1 MDKLEAIKQIEQEY
15 PDLMIEEI
23 EFLGAGY
30 DSEAFLLNQAYV
42 FKFPRHARAARNLY
56 KEAIVLKEI
65 KDKVPLKV
73 PAICFIGTSD
83 QPNQLTFAGH
93 EKIEGVP
100 LDAEL
105 LATLTNER
113 KEEMAKELAAFFKA
127 LHKIELSTQIE
138 GLEVNKKGKAAY
150 EYEIIKKAAY
160 PHLKETVQHQIDE
173 VYRQLLKQ
181 DFQYQKC
188 LIHNDFG
195 ASNVYY
201 DQADDKICGLIDF
214 GDVAIYDRD
223 MEFVCLMYDYEEG
236 FDQEFVQKVLT
247 YYGLDS
253 ADLVNKANFTDF
265 YGQLENVYLGIEFDM
280 KDLFEESIAA
290 IQEGLDGYKEN
301 ILSEDRTKY
310 YL

>member
-1 MDKLEAIKQIEQEY
+1 MDKLEAVKQIKQEY
-15 PDLMIEEI
+15 PDLVIEEI

-83 QPNQLTFAGH
+83 QPNQLTFVGH

-138 GLEVNKKGKAAY
+138 GLEVNKKVKAAY
-150 EYEIIKKAAY
+150 EYEVIKKAAY
-160 PHLKETVQHQIDE
+160 PHLKETVQQEIDE
-173 VYRQLLKQ
+173 VYQQLLKQ

-201 DQADDKICGLIDF
+201 DQSADKICGLIDF

-253 ADLVNKANFTDF
+253 ADLVNKVNFTDF

-290 IQEGLDGYKEN
+290 IQGGLDGYKEN
-301 ILSEDRTKY
+301 ILNEDRTKY

>member
-1 MDKLEAIKQIEQEY
+1 M
-15 PDLMIEEI
+15 
-23 EFLGAGY
+23 
-30 DSEAFLLNQAYV
+30 
-42 FKFPRHARAARNLY
+42 
-56 KEAIVLKEI
+56 
-65 KDKVPLKV
+65 
-73 PAICFIGTSD
+73 
-83 QPNQLTFAGH
+83 
-93 EKIEGVP
+93 
-100 LDAEL
+100 
-105 LATLTNER
+105 
-113 KEEMAKELAAFFKA
+113 
-127 LHKIELSTQIE
+127 
-138 GLEVNKKGKAAY
+138 
-150 EYEIIKKAAY
+150 
-160 PHLKETVQHQIDE
+160 
-173 VYRQLLKQ
+173 
-181 DFQYQKC
+181 
-188 LIHNDFG
+188 
-195 ASNVYY
+195 
-201 DQADDKICGLIDF
+201 IDF

>member
-1 MDKLEAIKQIEQEY
+1 MDKLEAVKQIQQEY

-73 PAICFIGTSD
+73 PAICFIGTSNH
-83 QPNQLTFAGH
+83 PNQLTFAGH
-93 EKIEGVP
+93 EKNEGVP

-105 LATLTNER
+105 LATLTDER
-113 KEEMAKELAAFFKA
+113 KEQMAKELAAFLKA
-127 LHKIELSTQIE
+127 LHKIELTTQIE

-160 PHLKETVQHQIDE
+160 PYLKETVQHQIDE
-173 VYRQLLKQ
+173 VYHQLLKQ

-201 DQADDKICGLIDF
+201 DQSVDKICGLIDF

-253 ADLVNKANFTDF
+253 ADLANKVNFTDF

-290 IQEGLDGYKEN
+290 IQGGLDGYKEN